1 MLNKRPEVRRFV
13 KERGHAN
20 TYENLQVKYIM
31 HLPPELVI
39 LDGDKELEKIPLSP
53 LSTAEIHDLMKQKG
67 FRVKALWADQPSE
80 SAAPAR
86 FSDRPPGLRGRLSHA
101 RARIAS

>member
-1 MLNKRPEVRRFV
+1 M

>member
-39 LDGDKELEKIPLSP
+39 LDGDKELEKIPLSS

-80 SAAPAR
+80 SAAPTR
-86 FSDRPPGLRGRLSHA
+86 FSDRPPRLRGRLSHA